1 MNPEDR
7 YLYSPAEQRVSFAD
21 ELKKQAELIRGIQAQ
36 NVAAAIKQGEAQ
48 RNARKQQL
56 SLVNKFNTND
66 WSPEAV
72 DAFGRV
78 NNELTRRVDSG
89 YYSSTEQFREDLL
102 KVASLHT
109 GIDNHFSQTKKPYQD
124 LVGYATDPSSYPDD
138 SVKVIDDA
146 DLVSS
151 KRHYA
156 DVLGLSDIQV
166 DLENLD
172 ITGKYIDVSGQP
184 IEGGYGSVLNHPM
197 LGSPDIFSPSLEPLG
212 DLDPSDF
219 ADQFLVKKAK
229 ALIDAGE
236 APETIRK
243 KMYSAMDRY
252 LDKESDVFVGR
263 GYNTAKKL
271 YGDLGAGEVEGISFI
286 KAYEDE
292 VMKYV
297 PLSQKERGYGRRKA
311 KQLIL
316 DRIDS
321 DTAEY
326 DFGTEQ
332 NAAPYVGPMTTYVMT
347 DLEGARGVQIKNP
360 SFDPTFDPNSAQ
372 GMLMDA
378 ATIKLKQTRYLT
390 PDFRE
395 ITVIPE
401 LNRLVVPTE
410 YEDIQVDLENPTVED
425 KKLIAQ
431 IEQALNKT
439 YEGAITIY
447 DLLDPQAA
455 LKKLESEPSEREY
468 EMGPITTPP
477 QMNTESPEEEP
488 LDPLNPDNY

>member
-1 MNPEDR
+1 MAEDR
-7 YLYSPAEQRVSFAD
+7 YLYNPVEQRTSFAD
-21 ELKKQAELIRGIQAQ
+21 ELQKQAELIRGIQAQ
-36 NVAAAIKQGEAQ
+36 NIAGAIKQGEAQ
-48 RNARKQQL
+48 RAARKAQL

-72 DAFGRV
+72 EAFGQV
-78 NNELTRRVDSG
+78 NNELSRRVDAG
-89 YYSSTEQFREDLL
+89 YYSSTDEFRQDLL
-102 KVASLHT
+102 KVASLHS
-109 GIDNHFSQTKKPYQD
+109 GIDGHFSQTKKPYED

-146 DLVSS
+146 DLISS
-151 KRHYA
+151 KRQYA
-156 DVLGLSDIQV
+156 DVLGLDGIKV

-172 ITGKYIDVSGQP
+172 ITGNYIDVSGQL
-184 IEGGYGSVLNHPM
+184 IEGGYGSVLGHPM

-219 ADQFLVKKAK
+219 ADKYLVNKAK
-229 ALIDAGE
+229 ALISAGE

-252 LDKESDVFVGR
+252 LDKDSDVFVGR
-263 GYNTAKKL
+263 GYNTAQNL
-271 YGDLGAGEVEGISFI
+271 YGDLGSGEVEGVSFI

-347 DLEGARGVQIKNP
+347 DLETARGVQIKNP
-360 SFDPTFDPNSAQ
+360 SFDPTFNPNSAE

-401 LNRLVVPTE
+401 LNRIVVPTE
-410 YEDIQVDLENPTVED
+410 YEDIQVDLENPDIED
-425 KKLIAQ
+425 KKVIAQ

-447 DLLDPQAA
+447 DLLDPKAA
-455 LKKLESEPSEREY
+455 LSKLESEPSEREY
-468 EMGPITTPP
+468 VMGEINTPP
-477 QMNTESPEEEP
+477 PIITQSPDEEQV
-488 LDPLNPDNY
+488 DPLNPDNY